1 MSSQTRSSQK
11 VFLEVFLTHPHYF
24 ITFLFFGFRQLFETL
39 PFTLFCHC
47 QQWHS
52 DDRSGFQFYWA
63 LFLPFLQK
71 LLISSSWIFSVSM
84 TCKGRLSWCSNFRS
98 FDILCIG
105 WCGVHEKQKDIIPE
119 PIKPGGVHPKL
130 GRQVDSQRESAVHGV
145 VKKSPTERE
154 EKLFSSRRQYLTTL
168 SMNAICAN
176 FEHIGVMHSL
186 LLDWIVP
193 LSHNLGPE
201 WHI

>member
-1 MSSQTRSSQK
+1 MDIVSDTKFSSERVKTDVLAQRLITESVSRS
-11 VFLEVFLTHPHYF
+11 VFNSRPWKHRHYF
-24 ITFLFFGFRQLFETL
+24 ITFLFFGFRQLFESL

-47 QQWHS
+47 QQCHS
-52 DDRSGFQFYWA
+52 DDLSGFQFYWA

-71 LLISSSWIFSVSM
+71 LLISSSWICSQWAWPVKAGCLGALISVPLIFCALGSVES
-84 TCKGRLSWCSNFRS
+84 TKN
-98 FDILCIG
+98 
-105 WCGVHEKQKDIIPE
+105 QKDIIPE

-154 EKLFSSRRQYLTTL
+154 EKLFSSRRHYLTTL

-176 FEHIGVMHSL
+176 F
-186 LLDWIVP
+186 
-193 LSHNLGPE
+193 
-201 WHI
+201 